1 MWRWRTG
8 KEVDNFCGDG
18 GQVGR
23 RITGV
28 EMEDRQG
35 GE

>member
-1 MWRWRTG
+1 MRRWRADR
-8 KEVDNFCGDG
+8 EVDNFCGDG

-28 EMEDRQG
+28 EMENRQG
-35 GE
+35 GG